1 MGEGEVLSALAKI
14 GAIVFV
20 VGSLLSMGLSFTMS
34 QLLTPLKNVRLVVV
48 VLIVNFVLVPAF
60 AWGITEVLPLE
71 EALVSGLII
80 LGCVAGAPFL
90 PKEVQAAKGNL
101 AAGVGVMF
109 LLMIV
114 TIVYAPIVLPLVLEG
129 AEVSGWDL
137 ASSLIVSMAL
147 PLALGLILKANFPD
161 DAPDWAALAGKAS
174 GLGGLVLIVIG
185 LVLQVRNIFGLI
197 GSWGFLAIAVLV
209 LGSLVVGYY
218 SGGRDKGMRKVTGL
232 GTAQRNVSAALVVAT
247 VSFPETLTVT
257 YILIAALLLP
267 VILIP
272 IARRMGGKT
281 EADSESAPA
290 PAS

>member
-34 QLLTPLKNVRLVVV
+34 QLLTPLKNVRLVIV
-48 VLIVNFVLVPAF
+48 VLIVNFIVVPAF

-71 EALVSGLII
+71 DALVSGLII

-137 ASSLIVSMAL
+137 ASSLIVSMAI

-209 LGSLVVGYY
+209 LGSLLVGYF
-218 SGGRDKGMRKVTGL
+218 SGGSDVGMRKVTGL

-272 IARRMGGKT
+272 IARWMGGKS

-290 PAS
+290 PAT

>member
-114 TIVYAPIVLPLVLEG
+114 TIVYAPIVVPLILEG